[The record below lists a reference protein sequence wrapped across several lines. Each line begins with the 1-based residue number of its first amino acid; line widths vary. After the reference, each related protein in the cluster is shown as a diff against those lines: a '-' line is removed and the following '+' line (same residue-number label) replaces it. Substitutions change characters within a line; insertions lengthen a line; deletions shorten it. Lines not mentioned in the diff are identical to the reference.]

1 MAIYNM
7 FDERVDKFNEEN
19 ETKRLAELF
28 AKSNADDVEW
38 ESYSMAEIQ
47 KLLSVTAEEALKLIN
62 SGLFKTYRAGNE
74 YRASKKS
81 VQENRKII
89 KAKVYVND
97 KSIELTAL
105 EYRLLLIFASN
116 KGILLTRQQI
126 LDKIWDAD
134 GNFVEDNTLTV
145 SLNKMEWL
153 VGALLKMAKLDA
165 HAIDF
170 IKNDVHTS
178 ELLEAVK
185 PSVAI
190 LLDIHN
196 LTIELKQDCII
207 HCDKRWTTEAL
218 TNIVK
223 NAIEYSPDG
232 SVIEIDSGENSMY
245 SWISVRDSGMGMDK
259 TEYAALFK
267 RFENSTNENGFGIG
281 MPLALS
287 ILKGQGGDIDVDFG
301 GKGEGTIFILKFF
314 K

>member
-1 MAIYNM
+1 MMIMA
-7 FDERVDKFNEEN
+7 D
-19 ETKRLAELF
+19 
-28 AKSNADDVEW
+28 
-38 ESYSMAEIQ
+38 
-47 KLLSVTAEEALKLIN
+47 LLEEAEPEKQTEFIHN
-62 SGLFKTYRAGNE
+62 
-74 YRASKKS
+74 
-81 VQENRKII
+81 I
-89 KAKVYVND
+89 
-97 KSIELTAL
+97 
-105 EYRLLLIFASN
+105 
-116 KGILLTRQQI
+116 QI
-126 LDKIWDAD
+126 L
-134 GNFVEDNTLTV
+134 
-145 SLNKMEWL
+145 LNKMEWL

-170 IKNDVHTS
+170 IKNDIHTS

-190 LLDIHN
+190 LLDIHS

-232 SVIEIDSGENSMY
+232 SVIEIDSGENPMY

-301 GKGEGTIFILKFF
+301 GRGEGTTFILKFF